1 MEKKILKIL
10 QKKNKTE
17 EVVLN
22 IKSKRKKIIKFE
34 KLVKR
39 ITSLKFDSVKEIIQ
53 EEDDNEEE
61 VELTNYENLYNQ
73 ITEKEFNK
81 GIINYKN

>member
-17 EVVLN
+17 EVVSN
-22 IKSKRKKIIKFE
+22 IKSDRKKIIKFE

-53 EEDDNEEE
+53 EEDDNKEEE
-61 VELTNYENLYNQ
+61 VELTNYENLYN
-73 ITEKEFNK
+73 
-81 GIINYKN
+81 

>member
-61 VELTNYENLYNQ
+61 VELTDYENLYN
-73 ITEKEFNK
+73 
-81 GIINYKN
+81 

>member
-53 EEDDNEEE
+53 EEDNNEEEE
-61 VELTNYENLYNQ
+61 VELTNYENLYN
-73 ITEKEFNK
+73 
-81 GIINYKN
+81 

>member
-1 MEKKILKIL
+1 MEKKIHKIL

-17 EVVLN
+17 EVVSN
-22 IKSKRKKIIKFE
+22 IKSDRKKIIKFE

-61 VELTNYENLYNQ
+61 VELTNYENLYN
-73 ITEKEFNK
+73 
-81 GIINYKN
+81 

>member
-1 MEKKILKIL
+1 MEKKIHKIL
-10 QKKNKTE
+10 QKNNKKE
-17 EVVLN
+17 VVVLN

-61 VELTNYENLYNQ
+61 VELTNYENLYN
-73 ITEKEFNK
+73 
-81 GIINYKN
+81 

>member
-61 VELTNYENLYNQ
+61 VELTNYENLYN
-73 ITEKEFNK
+73 
-81 GIINYKN
+81 

>member
-17 EVVLN
+17 EVVSN
-22 IKSKRKKIIKFE
+22 IKSDRKKIIKFE

-39 ITSLKFDSVKEIIQ
+39 ITSLKFDSVKEIIH
-53 EEDDNEEE
+53 
-61 VELTNYENLYNQ
+61 
-73 ITEKEFNK
+73 
-81 GIINYKN
+81 

>member
-1 MEKKILKIL
+1 MEKKIHKIL

-17 EVVLN
+17 EVVSN
-22 IKSKRKKIIKFE
+22 IKSDRKKIIKFE

-53 EEDDNEEE
+53 EEDNNEEEE
-61 VELTNYENLYNQ
+61 VELTNYENLYN
-73 ITEKEFNK
+73 
-81 GIINYKN
+81 

>member
-1 MEKKILKIL
+1 M
-10 QKKNKTE
+10 
-17 EVVLN
+17 VLN

-61 VELTNYENLYNQ
+61 VELTNYENLYN
-73 ITEKEFNK
+73 
-81 GIINYKN
+81 